1 MRPEAKAAAVAALR
15 AAGRCVAVV
24 GDGVN
29 DAPALAAADV
39 GIALGGGADAAGEAA
54 GVVLV
59 GGRLGQARAGCLGP
73 ALRGVLQHGGNGC
86 TGGETRAICVAQSAG
101 GTRRSGGG
109 PCGTRRCCT
118 PARARVS
125 IKM

>member
-59 GGRLGQARAGCLGP
+59 GGRLGQARVGCLGP
-73 ALRGVLQHGGNGC
+73 AV
-86 TGGETRAICVAQSAG
+86 
-101 GTRRSGGG
+101 
-109 PCGTRRCCT
+109 
-118 PARARVS
+118 
-125 IKM
+125 